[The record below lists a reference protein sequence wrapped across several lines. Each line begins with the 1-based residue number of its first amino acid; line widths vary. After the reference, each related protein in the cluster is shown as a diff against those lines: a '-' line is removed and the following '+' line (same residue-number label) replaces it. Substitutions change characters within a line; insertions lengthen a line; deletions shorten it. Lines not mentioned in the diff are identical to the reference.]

1 VHAQLGTVEN
11 HGGVRFSVG
20 AFNTEAEVA
29 AAIHAVSEVA
39 SWARERVR
47 KPERGRVLIAAPE
60 PIGLTA

>member
-1 VHAQLGTVEN
+1 VHTQLGTVEN
-11 HGGVRFSVG
+11 HGGVRFSV
-20 AFNTEAEVA
+20 AHSIREEVA

-47 KPERGRVLIAAPE
+47 KPERDRVLMATPA